1 MSSICIVGE
10 AWGAEEEKARL
21 PFVGPAGWCLNKML
35 EEAGIERQRCYIT
48 NVFNLRPKPTND
60 ISNLCGKRA
69 DVTNSLP
76 PLRNGEYLHD
86 EYVPEVERLWEEL
99 RAGSPNL
106 IIAMGG
112 TASWAILGDSRISK
126 IRGAIAESRFGKVLP
141 TYHPAAILRQ
151 WDLRHVTVLD
161 LMKARREAEFP
172 EVRRPSREI
181 WLEPTLSEIQEFFE
195 THCKDAAHVAV
206 DIETAG
212 KQVTCLG
219 FAPSSSLAMVIPFWD
234 SLGGRSYWPTSEDE
248 CEAWRLVRSFLSSH
262 VPKTFQNLLYDV
274 RFLWEVY
281 GIPVINV
288 RDDTMLIHHALYPES
303 EKGLGFLGSVYT
315 NEPSW
320 KLMRGKNVNTIKQGD
335 D

>member
-1 MSSICIVGE
+1 MSITIVGE

-69 DVTNSLP
+69 DVTNNLP

-126 IRGAIAESRFGKVLP
+126 IRGAIVESRFGKVLP

-181 WLEPTLSEIQEFFE
+181 WLEPTLNDLDFFFNLCRE
-195 THCKDAAHVAV
+195 AAHVAV
-206 DIETAG
+206 DIETIG
-212 KQVTCLG
+212 DQITCIG
-219 FAPSSSLAMVIPFWD
+219 FAPRPDLALVVPFWNP
-234 SLGGRSYWPTSEDE
+234 SGGGNYWQSSGDE
-248 CEAWRLVRSFLSSH
+248 CEAWRKIRAFLTSH
-262 VPKTFQNLLYDV
+262 VPKTFQNGLYDV
-274 RFLWEVY
+274 RFLWQRY
-281 GIPVINV
+281 GIPVIGWK
-288 RDDTMLIHHALYPES
+288 DDTMLIHHALYPES

-320 KLMRGKNVNTIKQGD
+320 KLMRGKGIGTIKQEE
-335 D
+335 